1 MVDPHGFVLYAPKTS
16 LQIGVH
22 LMRRDLAELKTKTG
36 NRGLAGA
43 GRALLLLTIVL
54 ATAAT
59 ACTPVAPSGPFT
71 VPEAPCADVVLITAR
86 GSSQDVA
93 SWEAASIER
102 KFRQQLASIAPGRSL
117 RILELGDLNGD
128 AVLDPGGYPAFGFDQ
143 IVGLDTRA
151 ASPEDLAIVGGYNE
165 SRRVGA
171 AEAVA
176 VLEQIAASCPSS
188 RLAVVGTSM
197 GADSIALGLRQVS
210 QATEE
215 RIDTLHLFGDPRF
228 TRGPWARALRVQVPS
243 GHGLL
248 GPRLPYVPAGLVS
261 RTVSWCGEFDGTC
274 SGVWPLSIFQAIAD
288 CSELRQFAWCSRRH
302 IDYDYWAHE
311 PAMRE
316 AAAEV
321 ARRAGWANEG

>member
-1 MVDPHGFVLYAPKTS
+1 MGD
-16 LQIGVH
+16 H
-22 LMRRDLAELKTKTG
+22 LMRRDLA
-36 NRGLAGA
+36 GLNKKREQGGILRPAK
-43 GRALLLLTIVL
+43 ALMAV
-54 ATAAT
+54 AVVMAAAAT
-59 ACTPVAPSGPFT
+59 ACTPVAPSGPFA
-71 VPEAPCADVVLITAR
+71 VPAAPCADVVLVTAR

-93 SWEAASIER
+93 SWEAVSINRNFR
-102 KFRQQLASIAPGRSL
+102 KQLASVAPGHSL

-143 IVGLDTRA
+143 VVGVDPRA
-151 ASPEDLAIVGGYNE
+151 ASPEDYAILGGYNE

-171 AEAVA
+171 AEAVS
-176 VLEQIAASCPSS
+176 VLEQIAATCPNS

-210 QATEE
+210 EATQG
-215 RIDTLHLFGDPRF
+215 RIDTLQLFGDPRF
-228 TRGPWARALRVQVPS
+228 TRGPWARAERVQVPS

-248 GPRLPYVPAGLVS
+248 GPRVPYVPAGLAS

-274 SGVWPLSIFQAIAD
+274 SGVWPLSIFQVIAD
-288 CSELRQFAWCSRRH
+288 CSEFRQFAWCSRRH
-302 IDYDYWAHE
+302 VDYDYWAHE

-321 ARRAGWANEG
+321 AVRAGWITAAP

>member
-1 MVDPHGFVLYAPKTS
+1 
-16 LQIGVH
+16 
-22 LMRRDLAELKTKTG
+22 MRRDLA
-36 NRGLAGA
+36 GLNKKREHGGIPRPAK
-43 GRALLLLTIVL
+43 ALMAVAIVI
-54 ATAAT
+54 AAAAT
-59 ACTPVAPSGPFT
+59 ACTPAAPSGPFT
-71 VPEAPCADVVLITAR
+71 VPAAPCADVVLVTAR

-93 SWEAASIER
+93 SWEAVSINR

-128 AVLDPGGYPAFGFDQ
+128 AVLDPGGYPASGFDQ
-143 IVGLDTRA
+143 VVGVDTRA
-151 ASPEDLAIVGGYNE
+151 ASPEDYAILGGYNE

-248 GPRLPYVPAGLVS
+248 GPRFPYVPAGLVS

-316 AAAEV
+316 AAEEV

>member
-1 MVDPHGFVLYAPKTS
+1 
-16 LQIGVH
+16 
-22 LMRRDLAELKTKTG
+22 MRRDLA
-36 NRGLAGA
+36 GLNKKREHGGIPRPAK
-43 GRALLLLTIVL
+43 ALMAVAIVI
-54 ATAAT
+54 AAAAT
-59 ACTPVAPSGPFT
+59 ACTPAAPSGPFT
-71 VPEAPCADVVLITAR
+71 VPAAPCADVVLVTAR

-93 SWEAASIER
+93 SWEAVSINRNFR
-102 KFRQQLASIAPGRSL
+102 KQLASVAPGRSL

-128 AVLDPGGYPAFGFDQ
+128 AVLDPGGYPASGFDQ
-143 IVGLDTRA
+143 VVGVDTRA
-151 ASPEDLAIVGGYNE
+151 ASPEDYAILGGYNE

-171 AEAVA
+171 AEAVS
-176 VLEQIAASCPSS
+176 VLEQIAASCPNS

-228 TRGPWARALRVQVPS
+228 TRGPWARALGVQVPS

-316 AAAEV
+316 AAEEV